1 MSDVEHEPTEKTGV
15 NGTTRA
21 DSSAPA
27 RSDAAG
33 VGRRV
38 SAILAAAEEAA
49 QQIRVDARSAAD
61 GMLRKAEEDAEAR
74 IVELTHTA
82 TEARREADE
91 YARDMRMA
99 VEAYAKKHR
108 HEAEDEARQ
117 TTSEAESRAKSILE
131 SARER
136 AEKIE
141 QSARRHQEELRAE
154 THRLEDRRRQ
164 ALRGV
169 RELMAVLEE
178 LLQDANQEPARA
190 RDESLDET
198 LTDRRVLGRHSES

>member
-1 MSDVEHEPTEKTGV
+1 MSDVEHEPTETTGV

-33 VGRRV
+33 VGQRV
-38 SAILAAAEEAA
+38 SAILGAAEAAAE
-49 QQIRVDARSAAD
+49 QIRVEARSASDA
-61 GMLRKAEEDAEAR
+61 MLRKAEQDAEAR

-108 HEAEDEARQ
+108 HEAEDEAVLRLLAVTGDDRGPDQ
-117 TTSEAESRAKSILE
+117 DLDVP
-131 SARER
+131 ER
-136 AEKIE
+136 AHG
-141 QSARRHQEELRAE
+141 QP
-154 THRLEDRRRQ
+154 DR
-164 ALRGV
+164 
-169 RELMAVLEE
+169 
-178 LLQDANQEPARA
+178 ARA
-190 RDESLDET
+190 QE
-198 LTDRRVLGRHSES
+198 RRAAHEHAPLLHPGR